1 MFSFRYRSNHH
12 QLLHVYLLCAFLSL
26 SPEEFDRGIITEM
39 GEMGILGPTLQ
50 GYGCAGTS
58 SVGYGLLTRELE
70 RVDSAYRSTMS
81 VQSSLV
87 MWPIYAYG
95 TQEQKQKYIPR
106 LGM

>member
-1 MFSFRYRSNHH
+1 MFSFRCHSNHH
-12 QLLHVYLLCAFLSL
+12 QLLYVLCAFLSL
-26 SPEEFDRGIITEM
+26 SLAEFDRGIITEM